1 MFLSL
6 QSAENSLTFNIF
18 THEALQ
24 CNGNPAGVTFS
35 ESEPTAAE
43 MQALAAQRKLPAI
56 SYLWPAEKEGHYR
69 VRWFAPDMEIEL
81 CGHGALAAFAWLKKV
96 KQEKKAVLH
105 YPFGKIS
112 GGWQAPQCVYM
123 ATQAIPITRELPLHS
138 ELQQGLGIALL
149 HHFATANKN
158 IVVAKS
164 EEELRSMKPD
174 FEILRKLPYFG
185 YSVTARSSTIDF
197 VSRTIIPKTK
207 QLEDFATGSSHAALI
222 PYWQPIFKKHSFE
235 ALQLSSRGG
244 YFIGELKN
252 ADTVILRG
260 NYTIE

>member
-1 MFLSL
+1 MPLSL
-6 QSAENSLTFNIF
+6 QSAENRLTFNIF
-18 THEALQ
+18 THEALA
-24 CNGNPAGVTFS
+24 CSGNPAGVIFS

-56 SYLWPAEKEGHYR
+56 TYLWPTNKEGHYR

-81 CGHGALAAFAWLKKV
+81 CGHGAMAAFAWLKRMR
-96 KQEKKAVLH
+96 QEEKAVLH
-105 YPFGKIS
+105 YPIGKIS

-123 ATQAIPITRELPLHS
+123 ATQAIPITRELPLHR
-138 ELQQGLGIALL
+138 ELQQGLGIELL
-149 HHFATANKN
+149 HHYATANKN

-164 EEELRSMKPD
+164 EEALRSMRPD
-174 FEILRKLPYFG
+174 FELLRKLPYFG
-185 YSVTARSSTIDF
+185 YSVTARSRSVDF

-222 PYWQPIFKKHSFE
+222 PHWQPILKKYRFE

-244 YFIGELKN
+244 YFLGELKN
-252 ADTVILRG
+252 ADTVILKG